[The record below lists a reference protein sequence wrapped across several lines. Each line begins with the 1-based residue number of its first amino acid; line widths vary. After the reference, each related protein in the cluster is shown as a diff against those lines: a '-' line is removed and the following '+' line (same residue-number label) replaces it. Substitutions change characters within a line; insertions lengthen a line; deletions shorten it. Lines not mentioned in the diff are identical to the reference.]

1 MNVST
6 QVAELLDVLAAR
18 FGTTAEHLWAV
29 MVQYY
34 TLKGWLGAALGGG
47 FILGSLVAGG
57 FGYRAHKAVQR
68 ELLAPHN
75 GIDWD
80 QNLRAAKE
88 CRQVLLVAAG
98 ALVAIGIVLVMFVG
112 LERIL
117 VPEYFAL
124 WEILKL
130 LQ

>member
-34 TLKGWLGAALGGG
+34 TLKGWLGLTLGGG
-47 FILGSLVAGG
+47 FILGGLVAGG
-57 FGYRAHKAVQR
+57 FGRRAHQAVQR
-68 ELLAPHN
+68 KLLAPN
-75 GIDWD
+75 EGYDWD

-98 ALVAIGIVLVMFVG
+98 ALATVGILLVMFVG
-112 LERIL
+112 VERIL

-124 WEILKL
+124 QEILKI

>member
-18 FGTTAEHLWAV
+18 FGTTAEHLWDV
-29 MVQYY
+29 LVRHY
-34 TLKGWLGAALGGG
+34 TLQGWLGAALGGG
-47 FILGSLVAGG
+47 FILGGLVAGG
-57 FGYRAHKAVQR
+57 FGRRAHQAVQR
-68 ELLAPHN
+68 KLLAPN
-75 GIDWD
+75 EGYDWD

-88 CRQVLLVAAG
+88 CRQVLLAAAG
-98 ALVAIGIVLVMFVG
+98 ALVAIGIMLVMFVG

-124 WEILKL
+124 REILKL

>member
-18 FGTTAEHLWAV
+18 FGTTAEHLWTV

-34 TLKGWLGAALGGG
+34 TLKGWLGAAVGGG
-47 FILGSLVAGG
+47 FILGGLVAGG
-57 FGYRAHKAVQR
+57 FGRRAHQAVQR
-68 ELLAPHN
+68 KLLAPN
-75 GIDWD
+75 TGYDWD

-88 CRQVLLVAAG
+88 FRQVLLVAAG
-98 ALVAIGIVLVMFVG
+98 ALVTIGILLVMFVG
-112 LERIL
+112 MERIL

-124 WEILKL
+124 QEILTILK
-130 LQ
+130 